1 MPLVTAHSLTCLEI
15 DLTKSAIHAMCF
27 GNMTKTTE
35 NRNKNITNYNQ
46 ILGYEVLE
54 WIDGHALLAS
64 PIQKKHR
71 NRGRS
76 IHGGVIASLV
86 NVAGKMAGNWTSNG
100 ERKTKT
106 INLNINFISG
116 TSADLVHV
124 KGVRAHATEGTL
136 FSNVKIFLPDTGIVI
151 ASGQGVFKLL
161 RSEATPTR
169 TTQ

>member
-1 MPLVTAHSLTCLEI
+1 MIGT
-15 DLTKSAIHAMCF
+15 
-27 GNMTKTTE
+27 MTKTNK
-35 NRNKNITNYNQ
+35 NRNKIVANYNQ
-46 ILGYEVLE
+46 VLGYEVLE
-54 WIDGHALLAS
+54 WIDGCSLLAI

-86 NVAGKMAGNWTSNG
+86 NVAGKMAGNWTSSG
-100 ERKTKT
+100 ERKTRT

-124 KGVRAHATEGTL
+124 RGRRAHATKGTL
-136 FSNVKIFLPDTGIVI
+136 FSDVEIFVPDTGMVI

-161 RSEATPTR
+161 RSEVTR
-169 TTQ
+169 PHANQ

>member
-1 MPLVTAHSLTCLEI
+1 
-15 DLTKSAIHAMCF
+15 MCF
-27 GNMTKTTE
+27 GTMTKTTKY
-35 NRNKNITNYNQ
+35 RDKVIVNYNQ

-54 WIDGHALLAS
+54 WMDGTSLLAT

-86 NVAGKMAGNWTSNG
+86 AVAGKMAGNWTSNG

-124 KGVRAHATEGTL
+124 RGIRAHATKGTL
-136 FSNVKIFLPDTGIVI
+136 FSNVEIFVPDTGIVI

-161 RSEATPTR
+161 RSEITPTP
-169 TTQ
+169 THP

>member
-1 MPLVTAHSLTCLEI
+1 
-15 DLTKSAIHAMCF
+15 MCF
-27 GNMTKTTE
+27 GNMTKRTE
-35 NRNKNITNYNQ
+35 NRNNIIVNYNQ
-46 ILGYEVLE
+46 VLGYEVLE
-54 WIDGHALLAS
+54 WIDGHSLLAT

-100 ERKTKT
+100 ERETKT

-124 KGVRAHATEGTL
+124 RGVRAHATKGTL
-136 FSNVKIFLPDTGIVI
+136 FSNVEIFVPDTGIVV
-151 ASGQGVFKLL
+151 ANGQGVFRLL
-161 RSEATPTR
+161 RSEVTPTR
-169 TTQ
+169 THQLRKTSDEC